1 MLIQIIEWV
10 NIIQIYGYLIT
21 YFYTSY
27 VTVEHGQSMDTKV
40 SYAGMFRRAF
50 AYVIDIV
57 LWVIIAFII
66 IFFLYFLHHSS
77 TSYNDADDT
86 YKTVIHMIVFIV
98 ILPIYTI
105 FNILMTTRLGGTP
118 GKLLC
123 GIYIKDANTFTNVTL
138 KQATIRYFFKDGIW
152 TICNFLYDPL
162 PGYVSGCLFIV
173 QVSVLM
179 FAIFDQRKQTFYD
192 KIAKTVVIDY
202 KPS

>member
-1 MLIQIIEWV
+1 
-10 NIIQIYGYLIT
+10 
-21 YFYTSY
+21 
-27 VTVEHGQSMDTKV
+27 MDTKV

-50 AYVIDIV
+50 ACGTDFV
-57 LWVIIAFII
+57 LWVTMASAIV
-66 IFFLYFLHHSS
+66 FFLNHSS
-77 TSYNDADDT
+77 SYNDADDT